1 MSEVDPRSKNLVRLV
16 GFLIM
21 VLGLVMIYAAT
32 TSPEVPIIHTGIT
45 ALFGLAILILGLI
58 LILPRYPTI

>member
-1 MSEVDPRSKNLVRLV
+1 LSEVDPRSKNLVRLV